1 MWAALLAVQGA
12 ALPELPSQYT
22 ATAAFAECGNVPPCV
37 KPLDHRSIATDGT
50 SVMAEFMNV
59 TGTGEHLHEVYTPSH
74 VYRWTDGATD
84 CTADPYDYPVQ
95 ADWAWLNKTTT
106 KGPSREKC
114 VTDPSKQCQVWR
126 GPWPEQVTAEA
137 VLWVRVDADGTAM
150 PDALQMTCGLFP
162 FTIYKNYSDR
172 QVVPADGT
180 AAASTTCS
188 CYEGSCNLVWQA
200 RAVHGYASA
209 LHRSIRP
216 LSVTCSVRC
225 AVCWGGECASAVRAL
240 SRTNIPTQ

>member
-162 FTIYKNYSDR
+162 FTIYKNY
-172 QVVPADGT
+172 T
-180 AAASTTCS
+180 
-188 CYEGSCNLVWQA
+188 SCNLVWQA

>member
-50 SVMAEFMNV
+50 SVMDEFMNV

-162 FTIYKNYSDR
+162 FTIYKNYTSLTPGAPSATATAIDKSCPQTGQLPPR
-172 QVVPADGT
+172 RP
-180 AAASTTCS
+180 AAATKEAAISSGKLGPYTAMLQRYIAQS
-188 CYEGSCNLVWQA
+188 G
-200 RAVHGYASA
+200 H
-209 LHRSIRP
+209 
-216 LSVTCSVRC
+216 
-225 AVCWGGECASAVRAL
+225 
-240 SRTNIPTQ
+240 